1 MTVLLGIFVVAA
13 ANYSQQ
19 KRHFYT
25 YRIDYIG
32 GIGHRNFDI
41 KQQSLASTG
50 WFLELNKFCDFQTID
65 IFGF

>member
-41 KQQSLASTG
+41 KQQTLASTG
-50 WFLELNKFCDFQTID
+50 
-65 IFGF
+65 